1 MRGAEAST
9 TGICKYPLSRWVHK
23 SLQVI
28 QLYESLSSQ
37 VSGPGGGGS
46 PFGDRGIPIIGL
58 ANQYSQY

>member
-1 MRGAEAST
+1 M
-9 TGICKYPLSRWVHK
+9 CKYPLSRWVHE
-23 SLQVI
+23 SLQII

-58 ANQYSQY
+58 ANQYSQN